1 MSSIAQLIK
10 LQEIDSQLM
19 ELEEILGDLP
29 LKVQELQSQEEKLV
43 EEIEIGKLRNKEIQL
58 DLNKTEHRVAEETGK
73 IVKLKDQLFKVS
85 TNRQYDALMSEI
97 DHMKAQ
103 LDKDETTDLE
113 LMEEKEKL
121 DEQVKSQEDNLGSL
135 TKDLSERRDKLEQM
149 IDESAEQKTQLEAQ
163 RSELANTFDKDIIKR
178 YNTVRIARKGEA
190 VVAIQGRGCGG
201 CGANVPPQKLAEIKL
216 KTNLLTCDECS
227 RFLYFED

>member
-10 LQEIDSQLM
+10 LQEIDSQLV

-43 EEIEIGKLRNKEIQL
+43 EEIETGKVRIKEIQL
-58 DLNKTEHRVAEETGK
+58 DLNKTEHRVAEETEK
-73 IVKLKDQLFKVS
+73 IDKLKDQLFKVS

-121 DEQVKSQEDNLGSL
+121 DNQVKSQEANLGLL
-135 TKDLSERRDKLEQM
+135 TKDLSTRRNKLEQM
-149 IDESAEQKTQLEAQ
+149 IEESAEQKTQFEAQ
-163 RSELANTFDKDIIKR
+163 RSELADTFDKDIIKR
-178 YNTVRIARKGEA
+178 YNTVRIARRGEA
-190 VVAIQGRGCGG
+190 VVAIQGRSCGG
-201 CGANVPPQKLAEIKL
+201 CGAMVPPQKLAEIKF